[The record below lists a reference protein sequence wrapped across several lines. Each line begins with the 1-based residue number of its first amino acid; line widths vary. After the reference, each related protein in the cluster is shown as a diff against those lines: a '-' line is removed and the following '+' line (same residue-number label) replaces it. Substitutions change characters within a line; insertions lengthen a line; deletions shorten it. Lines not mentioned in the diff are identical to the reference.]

1 MTQAVPKLLTFDDFI
16 ARYGDDERYELI
28 DGELIDMEPTGP
40 HEEVAAFIVRKVNVE
55 IDKKNIR
62 WFTPALSLIKP
73 LGISTGFRPDVV
85 VLDKTALVNEPL
97 WQNEPVITL
106 GTSVKLVIQVVSTNW
121 QNDYARKVEDYSALG
136 IPEYWI
142 VDYLGLGGRDY
153 IGDPKQPTISI
164 YTLLASGNKYQ
175 KPVQFRGNDRI
186 ISLTF
191 NSLKLTAEEIFVS
204 AQP

>member
-1 MTQAVPKLLTFDDFI
+1 MTKVTPKLLKFDDFI

-40 HEEVAAFIVRKVNVE
+40 HEEVAAFLMRKVNVE
-55 IDKKNIR
+55 IDKKSVR
-62 WFTPALSLIKP
+62 WFTPARCLIKP
-73 LGISTGFRPDVV
+73 LGILTGFRPDVI
-85 VLDKTALVNEPL
+85 VLDKTALVKEPL

-106 GTSVKLVIQVVSTNW
+106 GTSVKLVIEVVSTNW
-121 QNDYARKVEDYSALG
+121 QNDYARKVEDYSTLG

-164 YTLLASGNKYQ
+164 YTLSASGNKYQ
-175 KPVQFRGNDRI
+175 KPVQFRDNDRI
-186 ISLTF
+186 ISPTF
-191 NSLKLTAEEIFVS
+191 NSLQLTAEEIFVS